1 MKATILL
8 GSLLVLT
15 TACSHELAATP
26 GSGATIEQLGPTP
39 RSFGA
44 PIVVSTAARIVVLGG
59 NAYDVFDP
67 ASRTWTGAA
76 TLPYPVLAA
85 VALPDGRVLA
95 IADERRVLLID
106 VDAGS
111 AQLQAR
117 YPLAATPT
125 LAALP
130 DGRVLGCGGLS
141 GLTKTSGCALWNPS
155 NASWAQTASMSVT
168 RVGHTMTTLLSGEV
182 LVVGGASAG
191 ELYGYGDATGVVE
204 IYNPE
209 TFEFRRVESLYPR
222 ERHTATLMSDGRV
235 FVAGGSRLWFRDD
248 PVYEA
253 PEDYDLSDA
262 ILFDPTT
269 ETFAALP
276 DMPKPRERH
285 HAALFA
291 DGRLAL
297 ASDFAGDPLLVFE
310 PANNRWVTIP
320 TSREARY
327 LGAVALND
335 GDVLL
340 LRASSSELLRPR

>member
-15 TACSHELAATP
+15 TACSHELAATA

-44 PIVVSTAARIVVLGG
+44 PIVLSTPARIVVIDGM
-59 NAYDVFDP
+59 AYDVFDP
-67 ASRTWTGAA
+67 VSRTWSGAA
-76 TLPYPVLAA
+76 TLPYPVFTA
-85 VALPDGRVLA
+85 VALADGRVLA
-95 IADERRVLLID
+95 IANERRVLLID
-106 VDAGS
+106 LDTGS

-117 YPLAATPT
+117 YPLATTPT
-125 LAALP
+125 LAALR
-130 DGRVLGCGGLS
+130 DGRVLGCGGYGAS
-141 GLTKTSGCALWNPS
+141 GKTSGCAVWNPD
-155 NASWAQTASMSVT
+155 NASWSQTASMSVT
-168 RVGHTMTTLLSGEV
+168 RDRHTMTTLLSGEV

-209 TFEFRRVESLYPR
+209 TLQFRRVDSIYPR
-222 ERHTATLMSDGRV
+222 EQHTATLMADGRV
-235 FVAGGSRLWFRDD
+235 FVAGGSRLWFRED

-253 PEDYDLSDA
+253 PENYDLSDA
-262 ILFDPTT
+262 MLFDPTT

-285 HAALFA
+285 HAAIFA
-291 DGRLAL
+291 DGRLAV

-310 PANNRWVTIP
+310 PGNNRWLTIP

-327 LGAVALND
+327 LGAAALND